1 MANLVVAA
9 VPQRQT
15 GVATGINTIVR
26 TIGGSVGGSVA
37 PSSVA
42 GHVMAVSAPPEES
55 GFTLAFAVSA
65 QGVALAFAATL
76 AIPQRIVGGRLAAA
90 GAGARR

>member
-1 MANLVVAA
+1 
-9 VPQRQT
+9 
-15 GVATGINTIVR
+15 
-26 TIGGSVGGSVA
+26 
-37 PSSVA
+37 
-42 GHVMAVSAPPEES
+42 VSAPPEES

-65 QGVALAFAATL
+65 LGVALAFAATL